1 MGLYWIKAEILFNDL
16 WQLTEKTGVEFA
28 LTREN
33 GRYILRSGSPISVPI
48 PPNVRPIA
56 HTHPL
61 DRDGVN
67 NPLPSRADI
76 NVLNRYWKQHPNE
89 PRPVSQIIIG
99 PDETTRFWATGQ
111 EEWKTKRKERKWKKK

>member
-1 MGLYWIKAEILFNDL
+1 MLFRLKGYIPGTDGVILDQNRVLFNDL

-56 HTHPL
+56 HTL
-61 DRDGVN
+61 CQM
-67 NPLPSRADI
+67 A
-76 NVLNRYWKQHPNE
+76 
-89 PRPVSQIIIG
+89 
-99 PDETTRFWATGQ
+99 
-111 EEWKTKRKERKWKKK
+111 